1 MKRAIVLLIVV
12 TLGLLAGTRLWA
24 DKPASAIEVKIDNFN
39 FTPPTLTVSPGT
51 KVTWINKDDV
61 PHTVTSVDKKF
72 GSKVLDTDEQFS
84 FTFTAPGTYKYYCK
98 VHPHM
103 TGKIIVQ

>member
-1 MKRAIVLLIVV
+1 MKHTLTLIAVIV
-12 TLGLLAGTRLWA
+12 LGLLAVTTL
-24 DKPASAIEVKIDNFN
+24 SANSTEVKTIKIDNFN
-39 FTPPTLTVSPGT
+39 FTPPSLTVHPGT

-84 FTFTAPGTYKYYCK
+84 FIFTVPGTYKYYCK
-98 VHPHM
+98 IHPHM
-103 TGKIIVQ
+103 TGSIIVQ